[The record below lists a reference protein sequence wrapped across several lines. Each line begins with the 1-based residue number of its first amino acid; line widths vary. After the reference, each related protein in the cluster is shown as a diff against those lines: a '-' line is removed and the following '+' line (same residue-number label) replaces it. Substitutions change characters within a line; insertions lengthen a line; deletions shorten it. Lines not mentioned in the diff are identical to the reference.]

1 MLKAQP
7 RRPWR
12 APLGHVSLTSG
23 LLRLPSAK
31 VLKLAAR
38 NLARYW
44 RRTLLTAGLIILG
57 VVAVLLFIA
66 VSGSFKSL
74 IVGQI
79 TDSVLGHVQVH
90 RKGYVASID
99 NLPLNLNMKP
109 NAVNKVEQ
117 ALKDID
123 AVAVWSPRLKFGAMF
138 SNFTETTSIRVNGVI
153 PEREAAAM
161 PMLPG
166 RLVQGSAANGLLE
179 RGKLLIPEILAK
191 GMKIGV
197 GDTVVLVATN
207 LDGSVNGKT
216 FTVQGV
222 LGDVTGPGGRD
233 GYLHLD
239 DARELLRLTEPEV
252 SEIAVRLTDLGR
264 LGTARAQIA
273 QALSDVRNPQGQ
285 PTLEVHGWDQ
295 LSPFAN
301 IARMID
307 LLDVFIRVMLVGIVL
322 IAVMNV
328 MMMAVYERIRE
339 IGAISAIGTP
349 PRRILGLF
357 LGEGVLLGLIGTT
370 IGTLLS
376 LVIIYALNLWPVHFT
391 FGRQQE
397 LVLVPAIAAVDV
409 VLIGAI
415 VLLVAV
421 AASLQP
427 AWKAA
432 RMDPITALRHV

>member
-1 MLKAQP
+1 MLKI
-7 RRPWR
+7 
-12 APLGHVSLTSG
+12 
-23 LLRLPSAK
+23 
-31 VLKLAAR
+31 LKLAAR

-44 RRTLLTAGLIILG
+44 RRTLLTSGLIILG

-79 TDSVLGHVQVH
+79 TDSMLGHLQVH
-90 RKGYVASID
+90 GRGYVASID

-109 NAVNKVEQ
+109 AAVAQVEK
-117 ALKDID
+117 ALAGDD
-123 AVAVWSPRLKFGAMF
+123 AVVAWSPRLKFGAMF
-138 SNFTETTSIRVNGVI
+138 SNFIETTSIRLNGVL

-161 PMLPG
+161 PMLAG

-179 RGKLLIPEILAK
+179 RGKVLIPEIIAR
-191 GMKIGV
+191 GMKLKP

-207 LDGSVNGKT
+207 LDGSVNGQT
-216 FTVQGV
+216 FVVQGV

-233 GYLHLD
+233 GYVHLE
-239 DARELLRLTEPEV
+239 DARQLLRMTEPEV
-252 SEIAVRLTDLGR
+252 SEIAVRLEDLGA
-264 LGTARAQIA
+264 LPAAKAQIA
-273 QALSDVRNPQGQ
+273 QALAGAAA
-285 PTLEVHGWDQ
+285 LEVHGWDQ

-328 MMMAVYERIRE
+328 MIMAVYERIRE
-339 IGAISAIGTP
+339 IGMIAAIGTP

-357 LGEGVLLGLIGTT
+357 LAEGALLGIVGTAIGVLL
-370 IGTLLS
+370 S
-376 LVIIYALNLWPVHFT
+376 LALVYALNVWPVRFA
-391 FGRQQE
+391 FGRDQL
-397 LVLVPAIAAVDV
+397 LVLAPSLATGDALAIGGIV
-409 VLIGAI
+409 VIIAI
-415 VLLVAV
+415 L
-421 AASLQP
+421 ASLQP

-432 RMDPITALRHV
+432 RMDPIAALRHV

>member
-1 MLKAQP
+1 ML
-7 RRPWR
+7 
-12 APLGHVSLTSG
+12 
-23 LLRLPSAK
+23 K

-57 VVAVLLFIA
+57 VVAVLLFIS
-66 VSGSFKSL
+66 VSGSFKNL

-79 TDSVLGHVQVH
+79 TDSMLGHVQVH
-90 RKGYVASID
+90 SRGYVASID

-109 NAVNKVEQ
+109 GAVDKIEQ
-117 ALKDID
+117 ALKGID
-123 AVAVWSPRLKFGAMF
+123 AVVVWSPRLKFGAMF
-138 SNFTETTSIRVNGVI
+138 SNFTETTSIRLNGVI
-153 PEREAAAM
+153 PQREAAAM

-166 RLVQGSAANGLLE
+166 RLVQGSAGGELVE

-191 GMKIGV
+191 GMKINI

-216 FTVQGV
+216 FVVQGV

-239 DARELLRLTEPEV
+239 DARELLRLTEAEV
-252 SEIAVRLTDLGR
+252 SEIAVRLKSLDR
-264 LGTARAQIA
+264 LAAAKTQVAH
-273 QALSDVRNPQGQ
+273 ALAGVRNPQGE

-307 LLDVFIRVMLVGIVL
+307 LLDIFIRVMLVGIVL
-322 IAVMNV
+322 VAVMNV

-357 LGEGVLLGLIGTT
+357 LSEGLLLGLIGTV
-370 IGTLLS
+370 IGTVVS
-376 LVIIYALNLWPVHFT
+376 LGIIYALNLWPIHFV

-397 LVLVPAIAAVDV
+397 LVLVPAISAAEVFA
-409 VLIGAI
+409 IGAI
-415 VLLVAV
+415 VLLMAV

-432 RMDPITALRHV
+432 RMDPIAALRHV

>member
-1 MLKAQP
+1 ML
-7 RRPWR
+7 
-12 APLGHVSLTSG
+12 
-23 LLRLPSAK
+23 K

-57 VVAVLLFIA
+57 IVAVLLFVS
-66 VSGSFKSL
+66 VSGSFKGL

-79 TDSVLGHVQVH
+79 TDSMIGHLQVH
-90 RKGYVASID
+90 RRGYVASID

-109 NAVNKVEQ
+109 AQ
-117 ALKDID
+117 AEKADQVLKGMGDV
-123 AVAVWSPRLKFGAMF
+123 VAWSPRLKLGAMF
-138 SNFTETTSIRVNGVI
+138 SNFTETTNIRLNGVI
-153 PEREAAAM
+153 PERETATVPLLAE
-161 PMLPG
+161 
-166 RLVQGSAANGLLE
+166 RLVEGSVANGLVE
-179 RGKLLIPEILAK
+179 RGKILVPEILAK
-191 GMKIGV
+191 GMKLKV
-197 GDTVVLVATN
+197 GDTIVLVATN

-216 FTVQGV
+216 FAVQGV

-233 GYLHLD
+233 GYIHID

-252 SEIAVRLTDLGR
+252 SEIAVRLKDPRR
-264 LGTARAQIA
+264 LEQAKAGLE
-273 QALSDVRNPQGQ
+273 QALSDLRNPQGM
-285 PTLEVHGWDQ
+285 PALEVHTWEG

-307 LLDVFIRVMLVGIVL
+307 LLDLFIRIMLVGIVL

-339 IGAISAIGTP
+339 IGTISAIGTP

-357 LGEGVLLGLIGTT
+357 LSEGLLLGLIGTL
-370 IGTLLS
+370 IGTALS
-376 LVIIYALNLWPVHFT
+376 LGIVYALNLWPVHIKFA
-391 FGRQQE
+391 RQAFE
-397 LVLVPAIAAVDV
+397 LAPAIAASDV

-415 VLLVAV
+415 VLAV
-421 AASLQP
+421 AALASLQP